1 MGKRQQQQK
10 NVKMQHYKFL
20 FIRFV
25 LDFLFFLGRIEG
37 PGACGLQL
45 NESSGLFS
53 GGSAIACGSNLV
65 WRTYLDLQ
73 TEASSFDPW
82 VA

>member
-1 MGKRQQQQK
+1 MGERHQQK
-10 NVKMQHYKFL
+10 KLVKMQHYKFL
-20 FIRFV
+20 FYKNLFWIFV
-25 LDFLFFLGRIEG
+25 FLGKNEG
-37 PGACGLQL
+37 QGKLWLLL